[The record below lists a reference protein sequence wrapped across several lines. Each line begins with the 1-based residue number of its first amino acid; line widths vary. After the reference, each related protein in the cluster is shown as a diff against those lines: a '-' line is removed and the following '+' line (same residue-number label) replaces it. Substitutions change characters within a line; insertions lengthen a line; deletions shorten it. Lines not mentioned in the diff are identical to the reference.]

1 MSYCRARRVTALRRG
16 KVLLDPWAPDTDLH
30 HCRIRRVEFVV
41 DCRTDGS
48 SGRDE
53 KDVDVRSCSC
63 GVAEKK
69 SAARMAHVHRGCE
82 LTRLPEPYSVW
93 NGALILGC
101 AGARMV
107 LSVAVIVQ
115 QHLNGRLI
123 LGESPAA
130 FFIIGNCPLGLVGS
144 IPQLGA
150 PSFAAASSELF
161 RWIPPIA

>member
-1 MSYCRARRVTALRRG
+1 MMSYCRAHRVAALRLG
-16 KVLLDPWAPDTDLH
+16 WVWKDPWAPGTDLH
-30 HCRIRRVEFVV
+30 RCRIRRVEFVV

-82 LTRLPEPYSVW
+82 LTRLTGTLSVW
-93 NGALILGC
+93 NGALLLGC

-115 QHLNGRLI
+115 QHLNGRYLR
-123 LGESPAA
+123 GESP
-130 FFIIGNCPLGLVGS
+130 
-144 IPQLGA
+144 
-150 PSFAAASSELF
+150 
-161 RWIPPIA
+161 

>member
-1 MSYCRARRVTALRRG
+1 MSYCRARRVIALRLG
-16 KVLLDPWAPDTDLH
+16 WVSKYPWAPGTDLH

-41 DCRTDGS
+41 DRRKDET

-69 SAARMAHVHRGCE
+69 SAARMAHVHRGLK

-93 NGALILGC
+93 NGALLGC

-107 LSVAVIVQ
+107 LSTAGIVQ
-115 QHLNGRLI
+115 QQLNGRL
-123 LGESPAA
+123 LRGESPAA
-130 FFIIGNCPLGLVGS
+130 FSWSGD
-144 IPQLGA
+144 
-150 PSFAAASSELF
+150 FAATFVAYNAQRL
-161 RWIPPIA
+161 PPTRMTAPNESHTHD

>member
-41 DCRTDGS
+41 DCRTDES

-82 LTRLPEPYSVW
+82 LTRLTGTLFCMEW
-93 NGALILGC
+93 RADTRLRWCKNGTI
-101 AGARMV
+101 
-107 LSVAVIVQ
+107 
-115 QHLNGRLI
+115 GRR
-123 LGESPAA
+123 
-130 FFIIGNCPLGLVGS
+130 NCPATL
-144 IPQLGA
+144 
-150 PSFAAASSELF
+150 E
-161 RWIPPIA
+161 W